1 MKKRLSTAVV
11 FGLLI
16 SVLLTACGGGGAK
29 APSGGEAAQPEG
41 TSAAVEARK
50 ENSGGN
56 DGTIVIGLA
65 QPTNQEARYKGNTD
79 AQQRKAEE
87 IGGIELIVTDANND
101 TNTQANQ
108 IENMISKGIDVLIV
122 CPCDGEAV
130 VPSIEAAKDAG
141 IPVVVWGREA
151 ATDKQDVFINYDW
164 TDIGRNMGKVA
175 YGLVPEGRYVIIGGD
190 NSTVIPKEMTTG
202 ITESIQPGLDAG
214 AVEIVF
220 EQYITNWTAEGAMD
234 AMENALTQL
243 GDEIDMVICHNDG
256 MAGGAIQALAAQGLA
271 GKIPVVAMDAEV
283 AALQRILEGTQYST
297 VQFDFNGEGEKIM
310 SAAYALATGQSLD
323 GIVSFNT
330 SINGVDIP
338 TANVPFFIVTSDN
351 IKEVVIDGGF
361 KTMEEVYANVPKEEW
376 PA

>member
-41 TSAAVEARK
+41 TSAAVEARQ

-79 AQQRKAEE
+79 ALQRKAEE

-108 IENMISKGIDVLIV
+108 IENIISKGIDVLIV

-175 YGLVPEGRYVIIGGD
+175 YGLVPEGKYVIIGGD

-214 AVEIVF
+214 AIEIVF
-220 EQYITNWTAEGAMD
+220 EQYVTNWTAEGAMD
-234 AMENALTQL
+234 ALIL
-243 GDEIDMVICHNDG
+243 DEPTRGVDV
-256 MAGGAIQALAAQGLA
+256 GAKYEIYLIINELAQ
-271 GKIPVVAMDAEV
+271 
-283 AALQRILEGTQYST
+283 
-297 VQFDFNGEGEKIM
+297 
-310 SAAYALATGQSLD
+310 
-323 GIVSFNT
+323 
-330 SINGVDIP
+330 NGVAVIVISSELPEVLGVSDRIFVMKDGRI
-338 TANVPFFIVTSDN
+338 TAELTGREATQEKVMYYATL
-351 IKEVVIDGGF
+351 
-361 KTMEEVYANVPKEEW
+361 EEK
-376 PA
+376 